1 MTFVK
6 CHTKERMNE
15 KKKKGDIPPER
26 TNEMA
31 LFKRLI
37 SLIPRL

>member
-15 KKKKGDIPPER
+15 KKKKGDLPPER
-26 TNEMA
+26 PNEMCT
-31 LFKRLI
+31 I
-37 SLIPRL
+37 

>member
-15 KKKKGDIPPER
+15 KKKSVINHRKER
-26 TNEMA
+26 MKWHYLNV
-31 LFKRLI
+31 
-37 SLIPRL
+37 